1 MKQAYNALGKRTNAV
16 MRGAVTKGVRDF
28 LSDKIP
34 PARVQKMV
42 DAIDFKTAA
51 EFKRAV
57 AKATDW
63 LKKEVHGKPYILYV
77 EGGDVYTKSSDWLA
91 HKVIEKLGMPWGR
104 IVWGN
109 ISEAERQ
116 LRAAYAH
123 GVTTVVHLDDAWYT
137 GTQKK
142 DQIDT
147 LLMTWR
153 RVLNTHRN
161 APSTVHAK
169 ILVAAAYGPHHVP
182 KLQEIQG
189 THAIFFHVPGNST
202 ARKDTFEVKFFAA
215 AEIPEPPRNL
225 AVLGNVNFGRR
236 KYTVMPHKLPNGLSF
251 GFQLWNP
258 STHKLEGFRDTI
270 KAPEPVYKSEK
281 YREAERRR
289 RNLRVRAPVMKKT
302 GRVK

>member
-28 LSDKIP
+28 LVDKIP
-34 PARVQKMV
+34 PARVQKLV
-42 DAIDFKTAA
+42 NAIDFKTAA

-57 AKATDW
+57 DKATDW
-63 LKKEVHGKPYILYV
+63 LKKEAHGKPYILYV
-77 EGGDVYTKSSDWLA
+77 EGGDLYAKSSDWLA

-109 ISEAERQ
+109 ISEMERRF
-116 LRAAYAH
+116 RAAYAH

-142 DQIDT
+142 EQIET

-161 APSTVHAK
+161 APSAVHAK
-169 ILVAAAYGPHHVP
+169 ILVAAAYGPHHLP
-182 KLQEIQG
+182 KHLQEVHG
-189 THAIFFHVPGNST
+189 THATHAPWNTS
-202 ARKDTFEVKFFAA
+202 ARKDTFDVKLFAA

-236 KYTVMPHKLPNGLSF
+236 KYTVMPHKLADGLSF
-251 GFQLWNP
+251 GFHLWNP
-258 STHKLEGFRDTI
+258 STHKLEAFRDAI
-270 KAPEPVYKSEK
+270 KAPQPIYKNER
-281 YREAERRR
+281 YLQAERRK
-289 RNLRVRAPVMKKT
+289 RNLRVRAPAMKKT
-302 GRVK
+302 GRTK